1 MAPATRVEF
10 ADWKKQVDDQLRLL
24 AGRSQIRPPQNTA
37 TSGDL
42 LVGPSQALRVKASG
56 GIADQFL
63 IGYDGSQ
70 RVARFYRADGTIAF
84 STVAQTTIWDGAG
97 SAVVGDDAGG
107 AGLARP
113 YIPVPWAPARTADW
127 LATTN
132 ASFEDV
138 WRMSPLKINPRA
150 TITIGHIADAATTG
164 DVQVTINGSATGSP
178 TAVATTVGSTTVGPF
193 TLPGAQ
199 ESTVELRVQGRR
211 TGGAGSI
218 RLAVLAA
225 TGFHS

>member
-1 MAPATRVEF
+1 MAAVPEEF
-10 ADWKKQVDDQLRLL
+10 ADWKRWVDATLREI

-37 TSGDL
+37 VTGDL
-42 LVGPSQALRVKASG
+42 LVGPSQALRVKAAG
-56 GIADQFL
+56 GILDHAV
-63 IGYDGSQ
+63 IGWDSGA
-70 RVARFYRADGTIAF
+70 RVSKLFRTDGT
-84 STVAQTTIWDGAG
+84 VALSVVSGVASIWDLNGA
-97 SAVVGDDAGG
+97 AVLGDDAAG
-107 AGLARP
+107 GLARP
-113 YIPVPWAPARTADW
+113 YIPAPWAPARTADW

-138 WRMSPLKINPRA
+138 WRMSPIKLNPRA
-150 TITIGHIADAATTG
+150 TVTIGHIADAATTG

-178 TAVATTVGSTTVGPF
+178 TAVLTSAGSTTVGPF

-199 ESTVELRVQGRR
+199 ESTVELRVQARR

-218 RLAVLAA
+218 RVAVLAA